1 MNTEQFKKAS
11 DLMTRALA
19 ERRSA
24 LTEPEGKSI
33 LASLGVA
40 VPRSQLIDH
49 EAQIEEACSGLR
61 PPFVLKVVSDQVL
74 HKTDL
79 GGVALGL
86 DDAESVRA
94 ALRAMRERLR
104 GAGVTDLRWMVEEMA
119 PSGLEIVVGAVTD
132 PEFGPMVMVG
142 LGGVFVEVF
151 KEVAFRICP
160 IEPIDAR
167 EMILGLRA
175 APLLQGARG
184 RTPVSIDA
192 IVDVLLK
199 IGGTGG
205 LMSVMADRVL
215 ELDINPLI
223 VSDGA
228 ATAVDARFIL
238 KA

>member
-1 MNTEQFKKAS
+1 MNAERFDDAS
-11 DLMTRALA
+11 TLIARALKA
-19 ERRSA
+19 GRSA

-33 LASLGVA
+33 LVSLGIS
-40 VPRSQLIDH
+40 VPQFRLIDH
-49 EAQIEEACSGLR
+49 EAQVDEACSVLR
-61 PPFVLKVVSDQVL
+61 PPFVLKVVSTQVL
-74 HKTDL
+74 HKTEF
-79 GGVALGL
+79 GGVVLGL
-86 DDAESVRA
+86 GDADSVRG
-94 ALRAMRERLR
+94 ALRSVRERLR
-104 GAGVTDLRWMVEEMA
+104 GAGVTDYRWLIEEMA

-142 LGGVFVEVF
+142 LGGVFVEVL
-151 KEVAFRICP
+151 KDVAFRICP

-167 EMILGLRA
+167 EMILGLRG

-184 RTPVSIDA
+184 QAPVSIDA

-205 LMSVMADRVL
+205 LMSLLADRVL

-223 VSDGA
+223 VNERA

>member
-1 MNTEQFKKAS
+1 MNTERFEDAS
-11 DLMTRALA
+11 TPLARARA
-19 ERRSA
+19 AGRSA

-33 LASLGVA
+33 LASLGIA
-40 VPRSQLIDH
+40 VPRFRLIDH
-49 EAQIEEACSGLR
+49 EAQVDEACSVLR
-61 PPFVLKVVSDQVL
+61 PPFVLKVVSTQVL
-74 HKTDL
+74 HKTEF

-86 DDAESVRA
+86 GDADAVRS
-94 ALRAMRERLR
+94 ALRSMRERLR
-104 GAGVTDLRWMVEEMA
+104 GAGVTDYRWLIEEMA

-142 LGGVFVEVF
+142 LGGVFVEVL
-151 KEVAFRICP
+151 KDVAFRICP
-160 IEPIDAR
+160 IEPVDAR
-167 EMILGLRA
+167 AMILGLRG
-175 APLLQGARG
+175 APLLQGTRG
-184 RTPVSIDA
+184 QAPVSIDA

-205 LMSVMADRVL
+205 LMSVVADRVL

-223 VSDGA
+223 VNEHA